1 MIKIKGRKTMCRFFS
16 FCSDGKGKLFYFNA
30 EQREALKQ
38 SNPHNYEPDS
48 HTSIADF
55 HGYRGAKEDTLNK
68 WEYNPLLK
76 TLVADYINTTNDEAQ
91 VSAAMASL
99 DFKTIVPRLR
109 IKPIIHPF
117 KVLRRGAVVTKQE
130 EELLKTWGS
139 VWDSVRGS
147 IWASVRASVRDS
159 VGGSVWDS
167 VGASVWA
174 SVGAS
179 VWASVGASVW
189 ASVGASAWDSVGD
202 SVWASAWASVR
213 TSVGGSVGAYIGS
226 FYDIKDYK
234 FQSAVDLWEAGLVSS
249 FDGKTWRLHSRDGIV
264 YETINI

>member
-1 MIKIKGRKTMCRFFS
+1 MCRFFS

-30 EQREALKQ
+30 EQREAFKQ

-76 TLVADYINTTNDEAQ
+76 TLVADYINATNDEAQ

-139 VWDSVRGS
+139 V
-147 IWASVRASVRDS
+147 RASVRDS
-159 VGGSVWDS
+159 VGGSV
-167 VGASVWA
+167 GASVW
-174 SVGAS
+174 
-179 VWASVGASVW
+179 
-189 ASVGASAWDSVGD
+189 
-202 SVWASAWASVR
+202 
-213 TSVGGSVGAYIGS
+213 AYIGS

-234 FQSAVDLWEAGLVSS
+234 FQSAVDLWEAGLVPSLV
-249 FDGKTWRLHSRDGIV
+249 GKAWRLHSRDGII
-264 YETINI
+264 YEKKLAGGAE